1 MNIKNLCP
9 NLIIGILF
17 GVINLYSCTNDLD
30 EVEKLTSRVQPTK
43 DIGENVKI
51 IYSDS
56 AQVRL
61 ILESPILEKFNSHSE
76 SKEVYKGGVKISF
89 LNRNKEVTAWLTADE
104 VIREPRQNRL
114 KAVGNVVIENTA
126 MDKMQTSE
134 IIYEEG
140 TKKIYSNKFIRI
152 TRPSKADTIYGL
164 GFMTDR
170 EFKRFEIKKRV
181 KGKMSPDYLIKP

>member
-1 MNIKNLCP
+1 MV
-9 NLIIGILF
+9 IGILIGLTCF
-17 GVINLYSCTNDLD
+17 HSCTNDLD
-30 EVEKLTSRVQPTK
+30 EVEKLTSRIQPTK

-56 AQVRL
+56 AQVR
-61 ILESPILEKFNSHSE
+61 IIMESPLLEKFNSQSE
-76 SKEVYKGGVKISF
+76 SKEVYKGGVRISF

-104 VIREPRQNRL
+104 VIREPRHNRL
-114 KAVGNVVIENTA
+114 TAVGNVVIENTE

-140 TKKIYSNKFIRI
+140 TKKIYSNKFVRI

-181 KGKMSPDYLIKP
+181 KGKMNPDYLIKP